1 MIIKWES
8 KYEKMRAQKAL
19 IKYGGN
25 AMLNNELKAK
35 IANKIK
41 VLSDNGIQVVLVHG
55 GGPFIN
61 KSLKEANIDSEF
73 VDGHRVTSKEALH
86 FIERTLKGEVN
97 SDLVNHLNKA
107 GLNAIGLS
115 GKDGKSIIA
124 EKRNHIDNKGNSID
138 LKQVG
143 NVKKVNTLLTDTL
156 LENKFT
162 PVYTCVASDENGN
175 DYNINADMFA
185 GHLAGAL
192 NVDYYIVLTDV
203 DGLMKNINQADSLI
217 PKIEQLK
224 LDPLKGTVIKGG
236 MIPKIESCEI
246 ALNKGANTAVILNG
260 TKPDTIEQFVLNQ
273 EKIGTTITK

>member
-1 MIIKWES
+1 MIIKGEL

-217 PKIEQLK
+217 SKIEQLK
-224 LDPLKGTVIKGG
+224 LGPLKGTVIKGG